1 MLKRLLRSKR
11 FQRFLGRMIGR
22 YIRLV
27 HATSRWQIEPADF
40 YERVDRQWPVI
51 LAMWHGQHFMVTVFK
66 RPNDKIRAL
75 ISRHRD
81 GEINAQVVE
90 YFGAGAVRGSGF
102 TRDAG
107 AGRQDKILRK
117 GGSRAH
123 RAMVSELEDGA
134 TIVETADVPKISRI
148 AGRGIV
154 MLARDSGRPIIPIAI
169 ATSRR
174 IDVNSW
180 DRSSINLPFSKGALV
195 AGEPIMV
202 PPETSRD
209 GLEDYRKRV
218 EDTLNEVSRRALEI
232 VDGGNNDG

>member
-1 MLKRLLRSKR
+1 MLKQILRSKWV
-11 FQRFLGRMIGR
+11 QRWLGRMIAR
-22 YIRLV
+22 YIWLV
-27 HATSRWQIEPADF
+27 HATSRWQIEPNDF
-40 YERVDRQWPVI
+40 YEQVDQQWPVI

-66 RPNDKIRAL
+66 RPKDKIRAL

-90 YFGAGAVRGSGF
+90 YFGAGAIRGSGF
-102 TRDAG
+102 SRDSG
-107 AGRQDKILRK
+107 ANRQTKILKK

-123 RAMVSELEDGA
+123 RMMVRELEDGA
-134 TIVETADVPKISRI
+134 TIVETADVPKVTRV

-154 MLARDSGRPIIPIAI
+154 TLARDSGRPIVPIAI

-180 DRSSINLPFSKGALV
+180 DRSSINLPFSRGAFV

-202 PPETSRD
+202 PPDAGRED
-209 GLEDYRKRV
+209 LEVFRKQV
-218 EDTLNEVSRRALEI
+218 ENALNEVTMRAYEI
-232 VDGGNNDG
+232 VDGGNRDG

>member
-1 MLKRLLRSKR
+1 
-11 FQRFLGRMIGR
+11 MIGR

-27 HATSRWQIEPADF
+27 HTTSSWQIEPADF
-40 YERVDRQWPVI
+40 YEQVDRQWPVI

-66 RPNDKIRAL
+66 RPGDKIRAL

-90 YFGAGAVRGSGF
+90 YFGAGAVRGSGLIRN
-102 TRDAG
+102 TG
-107 AGRQDKILRK
+107 ADRQDKILRK

-123 RAMVSELEDGA
+123 RAMVRELDDGA
-134 TIVETADVPKISRI
+134 TIVQTADVPKISRV

-154 MLARDSGRPIIPIAI
+154 MLARDSGQPVIPIAI

-180 DRSSINLPFSKGALV
+180 DRSSINLPFSRGALV
-195 AGEPIMV
+195 AGDPIMV
-202 PPETSRD
+202 PPETSQK
-209 GLEDYRKRV
+209 GLENYRRRV
-218 EDTLNEVSRRALEI
+218 EDTLNDVTRRALEI
-232 VDGGNNDG
+232 VDGDKNDG

>member
-1 MLKRLLRSKR
+1 MLKRILRSKPT
-11 FQRFLGRMIGR
+11 QRWLGRMIGR

-27 HATSRWQIEPADF
+27 HATSRWQFDPPDF
-40 YERVDRQWPVI
+40 YERVDLQWPVI
-51 LAMWHGQHFMVTVFK
+51 LAMWHGQHFMITVFK

-81 GEINAQVVE
+81 GEINAQVVK
-90 YFGAGAVRGSGF
+90 YFGADVIRGSGF
-102 TRDAG
+102 TRETGSD
-107 AGRQDKILRK
+107 RQTKILRK

-123 RAMVSELEDGA
+123 RAMVRELAGGA
-134 TIVETADVPKISRI
+134 TIVETADVPKKSRI

-154 MLARDSGRPIIPIAI
+154 MLARDSGRPIVPIAI

-180 DRSSINLPFSKGALV
+180 DRSSINLPFSRGAFV

-202 PPETSRD
+202 PPDTGRE
-209 GLEDYRKRV
+209 GLEVFRKRV
-218 EDTLNEVSRRALEI
+218 EDALNAATRRAYTI
-232 VDGGNNDG
+232 VDGGTRDG